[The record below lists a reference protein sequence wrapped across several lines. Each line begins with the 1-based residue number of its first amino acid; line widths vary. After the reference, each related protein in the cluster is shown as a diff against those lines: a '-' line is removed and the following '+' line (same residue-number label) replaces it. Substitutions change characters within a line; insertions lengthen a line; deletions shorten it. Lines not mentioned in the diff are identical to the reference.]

1 MIDRAF
7 CVTMAQY
14 NEWMNRRL
22 YAACAALPAAELTRD
37 RGAFF
42 GSIQATLDHIVYGD
56 LSWLSRFTGV
66 PAAPPA
72 LGVPLHADFAALRTA
87 REALDRRLLDW
98 SAGLADN
105 WLDGT
110 LTYTSQVDGLTRTVP
125 RAVLVTHLFNH
136 QTHHRGQVTTLLS
149 QAGVDPGATDL
160 PFMPPFSPTDPNP
173 A

>member
-7 CVTMAQY
+7 CLTMAQY

-22 YAACAALPAAELTRD
+22 YASCATLPPDELTRD

-66 PAAPPA
+66 PADPPA
-72 LGVPLHADFAALRTA
+72 LGVPLHADFTALRTA
-87 REALDRRLLDW
+87 REALDRRLLAW
-98 SAGLADN
+98 AGDLADD
-105 WLDGT
+105 WLRGT
-110 LTYTSQVDGLTRTVP
+110 LTYTSQIDGLTRTVP
-125 RAVLVTHLFNH
+125 RAVLATHLFNH

-149 QAGVDPGATDL
+149 QVGIDPGATDL
-160 PFMPPFSPTDPNP
+160 PFMPTFSPTDPNP